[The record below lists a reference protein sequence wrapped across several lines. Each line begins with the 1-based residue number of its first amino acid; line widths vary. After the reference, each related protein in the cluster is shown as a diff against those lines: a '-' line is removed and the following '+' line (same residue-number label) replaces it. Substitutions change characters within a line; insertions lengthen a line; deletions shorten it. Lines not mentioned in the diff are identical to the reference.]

1 MLIQAKSIRGRKSFL
16 RFFRLSKRTKM
27 GVSIN
32 DAISNRENTNVIGPT
47 SGAATFINRKEA
59 PHATPIAKI
68 NDQSMTEFLLILL

>member
-1 MLIQAKSIRGRKSFL
+1 
-16 RFFRLSKRTKM
+16 M

-59 PHATPIAKI
+59 PHATPITKI
-68 NDQSMTEFLLILL
+68 NDQSMTEFLFIFFDMRVSKAYLL

>member
-1 MLIQAKSIRGRKSFL
+1 
-16 RFFRLSKRTKM
+16 M

-32 DAISNRENTNVIGPT
+32 EAISNRENTNVIGPT

-68 NDQSMTEFLLILL
+68 NDQSMTEFLFILL